1 MADHVSSQGAF
12 SRLLNQPPELVGG
25 MLQWLEVPDLLSLRL
40 TSRTFHNLVHDH
52 ETSICGRY
60 CRQVQRE
67 HRAFQLP
74 PTVYAPRKD
83 LLHYIDLH
91 RRYSAIS
98 ILADR
103 ISNHVVRHIEIQ
115 RPKLDKAQEELWR
128 SKKVTKL
135 RAELFPA
142 LFLYNSFLECLYAV
156 HLRGEDEFSTW
167 DADEILS
174 LIDVYNLDQQRI
186 IANLDAQTI
195 KNVSA
200 AASIFFGKLRWHR
213 VSVSMRSHTYPFAT
227 VKRIL
232 LASGILPFVD
242 IMARGSTDNDMRNK
256 LVEASDK
263 IWHGTGRTPV
273 VHQWGSLDSIHH
285 LRTDRLH
292 QTISNSPFANHK
304 VQNRF
309 IERQDIFNM
318 AAFAV
323 LQRLDA
329 SATSL
334 PDPNQWLRR
343 VIAEPGDPTF
353 VLGKWNSPAT

>member
-1 MADHVSSQGAF
+1 MDDCTSSQGAF
-12 SRLLNQPPELVGG
+12 SRLLNQPPELVGA
-25 MLQWLEVPDLLSLRL
+25 MLQWLEVPDLLNLRL
-40 TSRTFHNLVHDH
+40 TNRTFHSLIHSH
-52 ETSICGRY
+52 EASICGRY
-60 CRQVQRE
+60 RRQLQRE

-74 PTVYAPRKD
+74 PVVHVPRND

-103 ISNHVVRHIEIQ
+103 ISKHVVKHIDIH
-115 RPKLDKAQEELWR
+115 RPKLDKAQEELWC

-142 LFLYNSFLECLYAV
+142 LFVYNNFLECLYAV

-167 DADEILS
+167 DADEILA

-186 IANLDAQTI
+186 IENLDVETI
-195 KNVSA
+195 KSVSA
-200 AASIFFGKLRWHR
+200 AASIFFGSLRWNR
-213 VSVSMRSHTYPFAT
+213 VSVSMRSHKYPFAT

-232 LASGILPFVD
+232 LASGVLPFVD
-242 IMARGSTDNDMRNK
+242 ILAPGSSDHDMRAK

-263 IWHGTGRTPV
+263 IWLGTGRTPV
-273 VHQWGSLDSIHH
+273 VHQQGSLDSIHH

-292 QTISNSPFANHK
+292 QKISNSPFANHK

-309 IERQDIFNM
+309 IERQDIWG
-318 AAFAV
+318 AAALTV

-329 SATSL
+329 SETPL
-334 PDPNQWLRR
+334 PDPNQWLRQTL
-343 VIAEPGDPTF
+343 AEPGDPTF
-353 VLGKWNSPAT
+353 ALGKWNSPPS